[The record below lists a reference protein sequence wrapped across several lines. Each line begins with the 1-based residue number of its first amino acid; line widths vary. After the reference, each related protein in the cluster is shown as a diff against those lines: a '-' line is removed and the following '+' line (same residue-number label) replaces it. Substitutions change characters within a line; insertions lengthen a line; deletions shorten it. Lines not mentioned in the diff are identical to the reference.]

1 MTLSV
6 VVPAYNEVDT
16 LEEIL
21 YRVQTVDVEKE
32 IIVVDDGSTD
42 GTRDLLRDIEA
53 AEDAYSICDGERT
66 LNPSPIQV
74 IYHDR
79 NQGKGAALNT
89 GFDEVEGDVAVIQD
103 ADLEYDPRDYETM
116 LRLIERGDADVVYG
130 SRFRS
135 GKPHRVL
142 YFWHFLGN
150 QFLTMLSN
158 AFTNLNLTDMETCYK
173 MIRTDFL
180 EEITLQEQQFG
191 IEPEITAKL
200 AAIPG
205 IRIYEVG
212 ISYHG
217 RTYAEGKKITA
228 LDGIR
233 AVYCIVRYNLFSS

>member
-53 AEDAYSICDGERT
+53 AEESYSICDGERI

-103 ADLEYDPRDYETM
+103 ADLEYDPRDYEAM
-116 LRLIERGDADVVYG
+116 LRLIERGKADVVYG
-130 SRFRS
+130 SRFKS

-180 EEITLQEQQFG
+180 EEISIQEQQFG

-217 RTYAEGKKITA
+217 RTYAEGKKITM

-233 AVYCIVRYNLFSS
+233 AVYCIVRYNLFS